1 MAKNILEELKERGL
15 VKQTIYEE
23 ELSELLSNNKVVCYC
38 GFDPTAESLHIGNLV
53 ALLTLRRMQ
62 MAGHTPIALVGG
74 ATGRIG
80 DPSFRNDMRPMM
92 TEEQRLNNVAK
103 IKAQIESFFDPNAE
117 NKLIVVNNDDWI
129 GQLKYVDF
137 LNDVG
142 IHFSVNRMLSH
153 ECFKSRME
161 TGLSFLE
168 FNYMPMQGYDFLHL
182 FRNYNC
188 VYELGGD
195 DQWANIIAGVD
206 LIRRKE
212 SKPAFASTIPLLTKA
227 DGTKMG
233 KSAGGAVW
241 LDGNKFSDYDFYQYI
256 RNIEDSKVE
265 EIFKMLTFLPLD
277 EIKEICNVKG
287 KEINQAKE
295 RLAYEVTKI
304 VRGEENAKKA
314 MEQAKAAF
322 EQKNDE
328 NMLTVEIE
336 KAKVNNIIDLLV
348 EGKLVSSRGE
358 AKRLIDGKG
367 VKIDD
372 VVVDNIDFKLEKD
385 EFVLQKGKKSIQKV
399 ILK

>member
-62 MAGHTPIALVGG
+62 IAGHTPIALIGG

-287 KEINQAKE
+287 KEINKAKE